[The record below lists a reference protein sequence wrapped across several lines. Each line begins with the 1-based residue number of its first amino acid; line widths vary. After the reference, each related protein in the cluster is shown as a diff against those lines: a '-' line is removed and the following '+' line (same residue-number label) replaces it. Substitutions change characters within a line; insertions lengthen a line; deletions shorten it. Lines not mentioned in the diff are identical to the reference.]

1 MRIFT
6 VFAASICVLS
16 LSSAQPSILSG
27 PMVGYGDM
35 METML
40 WVQTTSAATIQY
52 RYWIEGEKKNALL
65 SKKVNTTEETDF
77 IAKHILTNLKP
88 GTRYEYEVMLN
99 GKVVPRP
106 YPLTFVTQT
115 NWQWRSDPPDFTV
128 AFGSCA
134 FINDPPSDRPGQPYG
149 GDYHIF
155 NSIAGKKPD
164 LMLWLGDN
172 WYYREDDYFAPSR
185 MRYRVSRDRA
195 VSELQPLLGSTHHY
209 AIWDDH
215 DFGPDNSDRT
225 YAQRTEALTIFRQYW
240 ANPTF
245 GTLETPGVFFRF
257 GWGDVEFFMLDD
269 RFYRSPNR
277 MPADQTK
284 TMLGKEQLQWLKE
297 SLVSSNATFRIIVNG
312 NQILAGKDIETL
324 RNYPAEFDELIGW
337 IKTQKIPGVLF
348 LSGDRH
354 IAELSVLEDSA
365 FYPFYDFT
373 SSPLTAGIS
382 TRRTIGQNS
391 LLVPGTFVNDSR
403 NFGMLRFDGQRDS
416 RRLTMEL
423 YDTNGKL
430 RWSRSVKASEL
441 VPPQ

>member
-284 TMLGKEQLQWLKE
+284 TMLGKEQL
-297 SLVSSNATFRIIVNG
+297 
-312 NQILAGKDIETL
+312 
-324 RNYPAEFDELIGW
+324 
-337 IKTQKIPGVLF
+337 
-348 LSGDRH
+348 
-354 IAELSVLEDSA
+354 
-365 FYPFYDFT
+365 
-373 SSPLTAGIS
+373 
-382 TRRTIGQNS
+382 
-391 LLVPGTFVNDSR
+391 
-403 NFGMLRFDGQRDS
+403 
-416 RRLTMEL
+416 
-423 YDTNGKL
+423 
-430 RWSRSVKASEL
+430 
-441 VPPQ
+441 